1 MIYYI
6 FRIPLLMMGS
16 LPAPAEGNA
25 LGSKRVKSDRPNAR
39 KNGKPARQTN
49 ARKKGDTL

>member
-16 LPAPAEGNA
+16 LPAPAEGNT
-25 LGSKRVKSDRPNAR
+25 LGSKRVKSDQPKTR
-39 KNGKPARQTN
+39 KNGKKTN
-49 ARKKGDTL
+49 ARKDGDAL